1 MSCVRCLGTGGGG
14 SESSEQL
21 ESAAP
26 WPAQNTLARSE
37 RRQES
42 RLARCINPP
51 SGHGGGLLVPGAG
64 PVSPLLILSG
74 GRGFCR
80 GSSSPSPSPRM
91 SLATLY
97 PCRKLF
103 ELLLS
108 YIIFWDSFT
117 AGPKVGV
124 NVIYFIFMTSW
135 SVPRS
140 KSKLDVL
147 FSVFHCAKFH
157 NI

>member
-1 MSCVRCLGTGGGG
+1 MRCLGTGGGG

-37 RRQES
+37 RRQER

-51 SGHGGGLLVPGAG
+51 SAHGGGLLVLELQATVKRRFSKISQLPTDWDLVGVFNQEKALVGAFSVITNLHVDLRLKLYLVPGPP

-74 GRGFCR
+74 GLGFCR
-80 GSSSPSPSPRM
+80 GSSSPSPSPSPRM

-97 PCRKLF
+97 PCR
-103 ELLLS
+103 
-108 YIIFWDSFT
+108 
-117 AGPKVGV
+117 
-124 NVIYFIFMTSW
+124 
-135 SVPRS
+135 
-140 KSKLDVL
+140 
-147 FSVFHCAKFH
+147 
-157 NI
+157 